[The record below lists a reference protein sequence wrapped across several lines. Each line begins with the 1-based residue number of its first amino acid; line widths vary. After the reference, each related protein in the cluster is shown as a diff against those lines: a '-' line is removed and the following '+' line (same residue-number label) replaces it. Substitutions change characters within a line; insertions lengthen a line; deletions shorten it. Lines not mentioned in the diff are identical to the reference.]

1 MGHLSLLVGWS
12 EDTEALQWIIPLG
25 REEDMAS

>member
-1 MGHLSLLVGWS
+1 MGHLSLPIGWS
-12 EDTEALQWIIPLG
+12 EDTEALQWIISLG